1 VGPEAV
7 VEAAR
12 FVQERGAGFLDAP
25 FTGSKL
31 AAEKR
36 ELVYYIGGE
45 EAVFQRV
52 KPILEATSKSLIRI
66 GEIGQAS
73 TVKVV
78 TNMISAVTAQ
88 TLAEALAITQ
98 KAGIAP
104 EVLAAAIQQ
113 NACRSGV
120 IELKL
125 PKMAAGDYEPHFSL
139 KHMFKDVQLG
149 ISLANT
155 FELDVPAT
163 TVTAGVLFGG
173 LNRGWGELDFSALYK
188 TYAPAAGAEKPAAL
202 PAPVRPATS
211 PAPVSPVARPAATP
225 PTESSPASTPAPA
238 PVGEEKMA
246 KVVEVS
252 PAKEHVFVPRAPIPA
267 ASPAPETTSNA
278 KEEAPV
284 VSGEDPTTPP
294 INIVRRWFV
303 SKPGS

>member
-12 FVQERGAGFLDAP
+12 FVQERGASFLDAP

-36 ELVYYIGGE
+36 ELVYYIGGD
-45 EAVFQRV
+45 EAVFQKV

-104 EVLAAAIQQ
+104 ELLAAAIQQ

-149 ISLANT
+149 IGLANA
-155 FELDVPAT
+155 FDLDVPAT

-188 TYAPAAGAEKPAAL
+188 TYAPTDKPAAL
-202 PAPVRPATS
+202 PAPGAS
-211 PAPVSPVARPAATP
+211 AAARPASVPIP
-225 PTESSPASTPAPA
+225 PAVRPPPVQAPPAENPPPAPA
-238 PVGEEKMA
+238 PIVEEKIA

-252 PAKEHVFVPRAPIPA
+252 PAKEHIFVPRAPVPV
-267 ASPAPETTSNA
+267 ASPAPETTPTA
-278 KEEAPV
+278 KDEAPV
-284 VSGEDPTTPP
+284 VPGEDPTTPP